1 MLWQSGG
8 NVSNYG
14 KLKRKQLA
22 SLINRRAAWPFDT
35 PKQMKANKVKTA
47 TAAAVS
53 IVREAGNIE
62 SMFKRNSLGYLTSD
76 KASNDISVEDGIGY
90 IVTKL
95 EAGQSANR
103 QAILFAAWVFKT
115 KTAEEGKTFAEKL
128 KDRWAGSTIDNLLSI
143 SRALPTFEKSG
154 LNIESVRDIYGLREC
169 SKLLKGEDTSKQA
182 VALLNKGESPRN
194 VKEKLNP
201 KQEAEPKQEAVES
214 ESLAD
219 KEGIAATLV
228 LTYVERFAILA
239 DSEARLKLARQ
250 IISKLALGNFIL
262 ASTDAHQAIQ
272 TLKAKK

>member
-1 MLWQSGG
+1 
-8 NVSNYG
+8 
-14 KLKRKQLA
+14 
-22 SLINRRAAWPFDT
+22 
-35 PKQMKANKVKTA
+35 MKTKTAKTA
-47 TAAAVS
+47 TTTPVS

-103 QAILFAAWVFKT
+103 QAILFAAWIFKT
-115 KTAEEGKTFAEKL
+115 KTIEEGKTFAEKL
-128 KDRWAGSTIDNLLSI
+128 KERWAGSTVDNLLSI

-154 LNIESVRDIYGLREC
+154 LDITQVRDIYGLREC

-201 KQEAEPKQEAVES
+201 KQEREEREESPMES

>member
-1 MLWQSGG
+1 MHL
-8 NVSNYG
+8 
-14 KLKRKQLA
+14 
-22 SLINRRAAWPFDT
+22 PFDT
-35 PKQMKANKVKTA
+35 PKQMKANKAK
-47 TAAAVS
+47 TAAAAVVT

-62 SMFKRNSLGYLTSD
+62 SMFKRNSLGYLESG
-76 KASNDISVEDGIGY
+76 KASNDISVEDSVGY
-90 IVTKL
+90 VVSKL
-95 EAGQSANR
+95 ESGQSAVR
-103 QAILFAAWVFKT
+103 EAILFSGWLFKT
-115 KTAEEGKTFAEKL
+115 KPEAESKAFAEKL
-128 KDRWAGSTIDNLLSI
+128 KERWSGSTVPNLISI
-143 SRALPTFEKSG
+143 SRSLETFESKG
-154 LNIESVRDIYGLREC
+154 LSIANVRDLYGLREC

-219 KEGIAATLV
+219 KEGIASTLV

-250 IISKLALGNFIL
+250 IISKLALGNYIL

-272 TLKAKK
+272 KLKAKK

>member
-1 MLWQSGG
+1 
-8 NVSNYG
+8 
-14 KLKRKQLA
+14 
-22 SLINRRAAWPFDT
+22 
-35 PKQMKANKVKTA
+35 MKANKATTASLNVK
-47 TAAAVS
+47 V
-53 IVREAGNIE
+53 VREAGNIE

-76 KASNDISVEDGIGY
+76 KASNDISVEDSVGY
-90 IVTKL
+90 VVSKL
-95 EAGQSANR
+95 ESGQSAVR
-103 QAILFAAWVFKT
+103 EAILFSGWLFKT
-115 KTAEEGKTFAEKL
+115 KPEAESKAFAEKL
-128 KDRWAGSTIDNLLSI
+128 KERWSGSTVPNLISI
-143 SRALPTFEKSG
+143 SRSLETFESKG
-154 LNIESVRDIYGLREC
+154 LSIANVRDLYGLREC
-169 SKLLKGEDTSKQA
+169 SKLLKGEETSKQA

-194 VKEKLNP
+194 VKEKLQP
-201 KQEAEPKQEAVES
+201 KAEREEREESPVES